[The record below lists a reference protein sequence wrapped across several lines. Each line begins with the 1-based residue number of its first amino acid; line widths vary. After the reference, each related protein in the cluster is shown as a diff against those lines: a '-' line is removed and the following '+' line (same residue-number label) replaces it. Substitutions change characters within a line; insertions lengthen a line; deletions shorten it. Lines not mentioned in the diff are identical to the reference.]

1 MAMGHKEHHHR
12 KDGGKVEPD
21 QKEPK
26 PYNAVGSE
34 VEKEAEEKKHGG
46 KVKRK
51 RGGHVMEH
59 GEGEKAKHRLDRPGR
74 KRGGR
79 AGADMSP
86 LTTASKVTNAE
97 GHSAEEGNADEGP

>member
-1 MAMGHKEHHHR
+1 MKGHKMH

-26 PYNAVGSE
+26 PYNAQGSN

-46 KVKRK
+46 KAKK
-51 RGGHVMEH
+51 KYAHGGHVDGKH
-59 GEGEKAKHRLDRPGR
+59 GKMRLDRPGR

-79 AGADMSP
+79 AGADMNP
-86 LTTASKVTNAE
+86 LSTASKITDAE
-97 GHSAEEGNADEGP
+97 GHKTPVSGNAEDGP